1 MSISPPS
8 LDRARR
14 GWPWRQVPIVLVM
27 LVCLLPPGV
36 GAAGRVELNTGLGA
50 AFPDM
55 EFESLLAPEDYAHL
69 GLARTKGG
77 FRLGE
82 VPGELLVVEF
92 FSPYCLTCQRQAPY
106 LETFHQAVRGGDLAD
121 RVRLL
126 TVGVGSRAKELL
138 KFRSELGLAY
148 PITADPFFERLLE
161 LGDPGGTPFTVFL
174 ARREGHWILA
184 DFHLG
189 FQGDAELMARS
200 RALVEG
206 RAEVVAETAAAG
218 DRDHH
223 PPLGL
228 SEVQQAKRA
237 REFLSRVA
245 GEDVRV
251 VTVAVPGQ
259 GRVYQPL
266 TVDGSP
272 GGLFARIASRDPV
285 CDVCHAVHFLFAFD
299 TTGGVRGFEP
309 IHVTKYGN
317 EVWSAEDAARLEGR
331 LRGRAMSALVFD
343 PEVDAVT
350 SATMSSALIFDEVRR
365 AAALLPRLP

>member
-1 MSISPPS
+1 MQNVHQK
-8 LDRARR
+8 LLRHGGVRRRFRAAVALALF
-14 GWPWRQVPIVLVM
+14 GI
-27 LVCLLPPGV
+27 LLPAVV
-36 GAAGRVELNTGLGA
+36 GASGRVELNTALGA
-50 AFPDM
+50 VFPDM
-55 EFESLLAPEDYAHL
+55 EFGPLLAPEDYTYL
-69 GLARTKGG
+69 GLTAREGG

-82 VPGELLVVEF
+82 VPGELLVMEF
-92 FSPYCLTCQRQAPY
+92 FSPYCLTCQRQGRY
-106 LETFHQAVRGGDLAD
+106 LETFHRAVRDGDLAE

-138 KFRSELGLAY
+138 KFRSELGLSY
-148 PITADPFFERLLE
+148 PVTADTFFERLLE

-174 ARREGHWILA
+174 LRREGRWVLA

-206 RAEVVAETAAAG
+206 RAEVVADTAEDG

-228 SEVQQAKRA
+228 SEVEQAQRA
-237 REFLSRVA
+237 RQFLSRVA

-251 VTVAVPGQ
+251 VTVVLPNQ
-259 GRVYQPL
+259 GRVYQTL
-266 TVDGSP
+266 AADGSP

-299 TTGGVRGFEP
+299 AAGQVRGFEP

-317 EVWSAEDAARLEGR
+317 ELWSAEDVARLDGR
-331 LRGRAMSALVFD
+331 LRNRLMAELAFD
-343 PEVDAVT
+343 VEVDAVT

-365 AAALLPRLP
+365 TAARLPRLP